1 MAKYNLTTKQK
12 QMLQLL
18 VENVKSGKAEEPLYL
33 IRSLQ
38 DCEIMGIEEK
48 FGYDLLG
55 DLDVLCEAD
64 LLSCRINSQGDNNYT
79 IKQSGYDAVENDFIA
94 PETPPSAQIN
104 IGAIIH
110 EMKNGNVQAVGFS
123 SHSELQQIV
132 NDPALL
138 KEKVDVLANQLI
150 DAIKAELPAEQ
161 LIAYMKNVEELKE
174 QLDAKE
180 SSPSILQKVF
190 QALSFMGDIEG
201 TISLMTRAWPYVY
214 PLLVIA
220 SEKIRALAG

>member
-1 MAKYNLTTKQK
+1 MAKYNLTTRQK
-12 QMLQLL
+12 QILKIL
-18 VENVKSGKAEEPLYL
+18 VESVKSGKVEEPLYL
-33 IRSLQ
+33 SSSLQ
-38 DCEIMGIEEK
+38 DCEIIGIDEK
-48 FGYDLLG
+48 FGHHILG

-64 LLSCRINSQGDNNYT
+64 LLTFRSNSQGDKNYT
-79 IKQSGYDAVENDFIA
+79 IKQSGYDAVENDFVA

-110 EMKNGNVQAVGFS
+110 EMNNGNVQAVGFS

-180 SSPSILQKVF
+180 SSPSILQKIF
-190 QALSFMGDIEG
+190 QALSFLGDIDG